1 MEFSYGSI
9 RIEATKSP
17 NVPLD
22 TSRSITTTRP
32 SDCNPTTAR
41 VPFLLTENCLGKR
54 PPAEASCLKVSFP
67 VPWSIA
73 QTWRVSDGILVL
85 FVGSKL
91 GISKVETLRHE
102 VRRNLWSGYLLL
114 VTNSLR
120 EEKEKNIQRGRS
132 LLQQLPRVLALG
144 HKPHWKIQVRN
155 SKSPLHK

>member
-32 SDCNPTTAR
+32 SDCNPTAAR

-54 PPAEASCLKVSFP
+54 PPAGASCLKVKFP
-67 VPWSIA
+67 VAWSIA

-85 FVGSKL
+85 LVGSKL

-114 VTNSLR
+114 VTGSLLER
-120 EEKEKNIQRGRS
+120 EKEDIQIEQPPP
-132 LLQQLPRVLALG
+132 QQLPLVLALG
-144 HKPHWKIQVRN
+144 HKPHWRTQVKN
-155 SKSPLHK
+155 SKGPVHK